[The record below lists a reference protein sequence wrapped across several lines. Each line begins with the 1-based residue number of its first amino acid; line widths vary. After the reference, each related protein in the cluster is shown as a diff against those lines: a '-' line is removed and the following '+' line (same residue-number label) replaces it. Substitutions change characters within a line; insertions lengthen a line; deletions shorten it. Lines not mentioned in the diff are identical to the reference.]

1 MTIKLDDKLLEH
13 MKKEDYHDIILNVIT
28 CQN

>member
-1 MTIKLDDKLLEH
+1 MTVKLDDKLLEY
-13 MKKEDYHDIILNVIT
+13 MNKEGYKDIILNVIT